1 MATADLELLLD
12 KHTRFD
18 SLTVCFQ
25 GPSWQRLSAEK
36 AQEDAQIAHVHGSQ
50 AQLLAH
56 TL

>member
-18 SLTVCFQ
+18 SLTVCFE

-36 AQEDAQIAHVHGSQ
+36 AQEDAQIAHGSQ